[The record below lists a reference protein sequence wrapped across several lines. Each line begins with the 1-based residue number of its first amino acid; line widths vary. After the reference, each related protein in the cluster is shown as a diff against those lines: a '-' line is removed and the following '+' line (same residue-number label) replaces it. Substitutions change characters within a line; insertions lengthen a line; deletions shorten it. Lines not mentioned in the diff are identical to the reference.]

1 MALVNFYRGLREK
14 YNPDTHKDGLYF
26 STDTLEIILNGSS
39 FGGGLTNV
47 EFSEGKLIFSF
58 ANGTVKEVPID
69 EATQDL
75 PGLLSALDKQKLD
88 NLPTGTEITEDISGL
103 EEKVGTNDYSGSNY
117 LEGETNLTDAV
128 KELDTQLKTANDS
141 LSQSIEQ
148 LDQEAIKEVQLD
160 GVAITP
166 SDNKVNIPLAS
177 PSADGVMSSEDKTKL
192 DKIVD
197 TGDGT
202 QYLTNNGTYVPLDKN
217 SVGLGNVDNTADL
230 DKSIS
235 TATQNALDGKVDKS
249 EGKSLVADTLITKLE
264 QLDDKATIDAA
275 IADKIPLSQKGAASG
290 VATLDENGKVPVEQL
305 NGALAKVFG
314 IEKAIANQAALPEDA
329 TEGQRYYTIDTKKIY
344 ERLTDSWDEGITPKE
359 DTIYNFR
366 KSDAT
371 GSEDR
376 TNILYRW
383 DGADLVEISSSLAL
397 GETSGTAY
405 AGDKGKRVTDRVAEV
420 YSANSVINGL
430 SDIIFDSDD
439 TGAQTLSAD
448 NALKTWDGSGTSHD
462 MKIPYATTSKAGVMS
477 AADKTKVNGALQAA
491 NAGVGVLAAYAIAA
505 EKVAIS
511 PTDTIN
517 QAIGKLEK
525 ALNDLA
531 GDGEGSVAEQIQAAI
546 DSAKSIIDAYTVNG
560 KEISDSP
567 TINAGDVPITDTLG
581 YFDSTNVEDALQET
595 KQPLDTHLQNNT
607 PGLKHI
613 PSGGAA
619 NQVLAWESNG
629 TARWDSIANLGTTT
643 EDMLA
648 YGVEWDTSVSDPKL
662 TRIGNTS
669 LHKSLPIQSGM
680 YGCIC
685 QGATIRYR
693 LAADDWRFRREPVTT
708 QVNLQVSDGVITI
721 TADAFS
727 TLQYDKQW
735 VRIND
740 IKIQIGSIDTDS
752 STATLVNNEYTGTL
766 QANSYTCE
774 LGSVRNGY
782 DGTVKVYIPGFY
794 IKSVSEENIRRVWLS
809 TSQIDSTYT
818 YQQPVLVDAY
828 RCTVLNTVPQNMGY
842 LSTLPANTAVSIAN
856 TNTYCRGGNNNSGY
870 DQYLESDP
878 RRTQLGKPRTNLS
891 RATMRGY
898 ASNAEAHLISYEE
911 YKNIFYWL
919 YVVEYANFN
928 SQDTYSSSLDDN
940 GYKQGGLG
948 SGVTTMNS
956 NVWNGYNGY
965 YPLTPCGYL
974 DSLGNGSG
982 IEPQVLEAFEMQIT
996 PTVNWSSW
1004 TNSTYSDNG
1013 TTYNKA
1019 TMQKS
1024 AGTLTITNVARSGQI
1039 LYTSSLVAVGQATY
1053 TISGLQSGQQITFT
1067 CSGQTT
1073 QTASSNGQIT
1083 MNWGVDGAQT
1093 RNINANFTGACNI
1106 TIVCN
1111 STTPTTAEY
1120 PSQSIT
1126 VNRWR
1131 GFDNPFGDIWT
1142 NLDGIIVDADANNH
1156 GNNMDYVYT
1165 CNDPSKF
1172 GDALTEDY
1180 VKTAESIHQDGYVK
1194 AFDLGETANIIA
1206 SQVGGSA
1213 TTYMCDYHWTGDKN
1227 TTLRTVLVGGSA
1239 YNGGARAGLG
1249 YLYSDNSVS
1258 YSAANFGF
1266 RSVSVLGS

>member
-14 YNPDTHKDGLYF
+14 YSPDTHKDGLYF

-192 DKIVD
+192 NKIVD

-230 DKSIS
+230 DKPIS

-264 QLDDKATIDAA
+264 QLDDKATTDAA

-314 IEKAIANQAALPEDA
+314 IEKAVANQAALPEDA

-405 AGDKGKRVTDRVAEV
+405 AGDKGKQVTDRVAEV

-477 AADKTKVNGALQAA
+477 AADKTKVNGALQTA
-491 NAGVGVLAAYAIAA
+491 NAGVGVLAAYTIAA

-531 GDGEGSVAEQIQAAI
+531 GDGDGSVAEQIQAAI
-546 DSAKSIIDAYTVNG
+546 TALIGGASEGYQTL
-560 KEISDSP
+560 KE
-567 TINAGDVPITDTLG
+567 L
-581 YFDSTNVEDALQET
+581 EDAI
-595 KQPLDTHLQNNT
+595 KNNDSE
-607 PGLKHI
+607 L
-613 PSGGAA
+613 
-619 NQVLAWESNG
+619 
-629 TARWDSIANLGTTT
+629 TALEARVAINEG
-643 EDMLA
+643 
-648 YGVEWDTSVSDPKL
+648 KL
-662 TRIGNTS
+662 TV
-669 LHKSLPIQSGM
+669 IQGEE
-680 YGCIC
+680 
-685 QGATIRYR
+685 TV
-693 LAADDWRFRREPVTT
+693 D
-708 QVNLQVSDGVITI
+708 
-721 TADAFS
+721 
-727 TLQYDKQW
+727 
-735 VRIND
+735 
-740 IKIQIGSIDTDS
+740 GSIKKALKDAKGYTDS
-752 STATLVNNEYTGTL
+752 KLTWITL
-766 QANSYTCE
+766 
-774 LGSVRNGY
+774 
-782 DGTVKVYIPGFY
+782 D
-794 IKSVSEENIRRVWLS
+794 
-809 TSQIDSTYT
+809 
-818 YQQPVLVDAY
+818 
-828 RCTVLNTVPQNMGY
+828 
-842 LSTLPANTAVSIAN
+842 
-856 TNTYCRGGNNNSGY
+856 
-870 DQYLESDP
+870 
-878 RRTQLGKPRTNLS
+878 
-891 RATMRGY
+891 
-898 ASNAEAHLISYEE
+898 
-911 YKNIFYWL
+911 
-919 YVVEYANFN
+919 
-928 SQDTYSSSLDDN
+928 
-940 GYKQGGLG
+940 
-948 SGVTTMNS
+948 
-956 NVWNGYNGY
+956 
-965 YPLTPCGYL
+965 
-974 DSLGNGSG
+974 
-982 IEPQVLEAFEMQIT
+982 
-996 PTVNWSSW
+996 
-1004 TNSTYSDNG
+1004 
-1013 TTYNKA
+1013 
-1019 TMQKS
+1019 
-1024 AGTLTITNVARSGQI
+1024 
-1039 LYTSSLVAVGQATY
+1039 
-1053 TISGLQSGQQITFT
+1053 
-1067 CSGQTT
+1067 
-1073 QTASSNGQIT
+1073 
-1083 MNWGVDGAQT
+1083 
-1093 RNINANFTGACNI
+1093 
-1106 TIVCN
+1106 
-1111 STTPTTAEY
+1111 
-1120 PSQSIT
+1120 
-1126 VNRWR
+1126 
-1131 GFDNPFGDIWT
+1131 
-1142 NLDGIIVDADANNH
+1142 
-1156 GNNMDYVYT
+1156 
-1165 CNDPSKF
+1165 
-1172 GDALTEDY
+1172 
-1180 VKTAESIHQDGYVK
+1180 
-1194 AFDLGETANIIA
+1194 
-1206 SQVGGSA
+1206 
-1213 TTYMCDYHWTGDKN
+1213 
-1227 TTLRTVLVGGSA
+1227 
-1239 YNGGARAGLG
+1239 
-1249 YLYSDNSVS
+1249 
-1258 YSAANFGF
+1258 
-1266 RSVSVLGS
+1266 

>member
-14 YNPDTHKDGLYF
+14 YSPDTHKDGLYF

-141 LSQSIEQ
+141 LSQGIEQ
-148 LDQEAIKEVQLD
+148 LSQEAIKEVQLD

-177 PSADGVMSSEDKTKL
+177 PSADGIMSSEDKTKL

-230 DKSIS
+230 DKPIS

-314 IEKAIANQAALPEDA
+314 IEKAVANQAALPEDA

-344 ERLTDSWDEGITPKE
+344 EKLTDSWDGGITPKE

-405 AGDKGKRVTDRVAEV
+405 AGDKGKQVTGRVAEV

-477 AADKTKVNGALQAA
+477 AADKTKVNGALQTA
-491 NAGVGVLAAYAIAA
+491 NAGVGVLAAYTIAA

-546 DSAKSIIDAYTVNG
+546 TTLIGGASEGYQTL
-560 KEISDSP
+560 KE
-567 TINAGDVPITDTLG
+567 L
-581 YFDSTNVEDALQET
+581 EDAI
-595 KQPLDTHLQNNT
+595 KNNDSE
-607 PGLKHI
+607 L
-613 PSGGAA
+613 
-619 NQVLAWESNG
+619 
-629 TARWDSIANLGTTT
+629 TALEARVATNEG
-643 EDMLA
+643 
-648 YGVEWDTSVSDPKL
+648 KL
-662 TRIGNTS
+662 TV
-669 LHKSLPIQSGM
+669 IQGEE
-680 YGCIC
+680 
-685 QGATIRYR
+685 TV
-693 LAADDWRFRREPVTT
+693 D
-708 QVNLQVSDGVITI
+708 
-721 TADAFS
+721 
-727 TLQYDKQW
+727 
-735 VRIND
+735 
-740 IKIQIGSIDTDS
+740 GSIKKALKDAKGYTDS
-752 STATLVNNEYTGTL
+752 KLTWITL
-766 QANSYTCE
+766 
-774 LGSVRNGY
+774 
-782 DGTVKVYIPGFY
+782 D
-794 IKSVSEENIRRVWLS
+794 
-809 TSQIDSTYT
+809 
-818 YQQPVLVDAY
+818 
-828 RCTVLNTVPQNMGY
+828 
-842 LSTLPANTAVSIAN
+842 
-856 TNTYCRGGNNNSGY
+856 
-870 DQYLESDP
+870 
-878 RRTQLGKPRTNLS
+878 
-891 RATMRGY
+891 
-898 ASNAEAHLISYEE
+898 
-911 YKNIFYWL
+911 
-919 YVVEYANFN
+919 
-928 SQDTYSSSLDDN
+928 
-940 GYKQGGLG
+940 
-948 SGVTTMNS
+948 
-956 NVWNGYNGY
+956 
-965 YPLTPCGYL
+965 
-974 DSLGNGSG
+974 
-982 IEPQVLEAFEMQIT
+982 
-996 PTVNWSSW
+996 
-1004 TNSTYSDNG
+1004 
-1013 TTYNKA
+1013 
-1019 TMQKS
+1019 
-1024 AGTLTITNVARSGQI
+1024 
-1039 LYTSSLVAVGQATY
+1039 
-1053 TISGLQSGQQITFT
+1053 
-1067 CSGQTT
+1067 
-1073 QTASSNGQIT
+1073 
-1083 MNWGVDGAQT
+1083 
-1093 RNINANFTGACNI
+1093 
-1106 TIVCN
+1106 
-1111 STTPTTAEY
+1111 
-1120 PSQSIT
+1120 
-1126 VNRWR
+1126 
-1131 GFDNPFGDIWT
+1131 
-1142 NLDGIIVDADANNH
+1142 
-1156 GNNMDYVYT
+1156 
-1165 CNDPSKF
+1165 
-1172 GDALTEDY
+1172 
-1180 VKTAESIHQDGYVK
+1180 
-1194 AFDLGETANIIA
+1194 
-1206 SQVGGSA
+1206 
-1213 TTYMCDYHWTGDKN
+1213 
-1227 TTLRTVLVGGSA
+1227 
-1239 YNGGARAGLG
+1239 
-1249 YLYSDNSVS
+1249 
-1258 YSAANFGF
+1258 
-1266 RSVSVLGS
+1266 

>member
-1 MALVNFYRGLREK
+1 MALINFYRGLREK

-230 DKSIS
+230 DKPIS

-264 QLDDKATIDAA
+264 QLDNKATIDAA

-314 IEKAIANQAALPEDA
+314 IEKAVANQAALPEDA

-405 AGDKGKRVTDRVAEV
+405 AGNKGKQVTDRVAEV

-477 AADKTKVNGALQAA
+477 AADKTKVNGALQTA

-531 GDGEGSVAEQIQAAI
+531 GDGDGSVAEQIQAAI
-546 DSAKSIIDAYTVNG
+546 TALIGGASEGYQTL
-560 KEISDSP
+560 KE
-567 TINAGDVPITDTLG
+567 L
-581 YFDSTNVEDALQET
+581 EDAI
-595 KQPLDTHLQNNT
+595 KNNDSE
-607 PGLKHI
+607 L
-613 PSGGAA
+613 
-619 NQVLAWESNG
+619 
-629 TARWDSIANLGTTT
+629 TALEARVAINEG
-643 EDMLA
+643 
-648 YGVEWDTSVSDPKL
+648 KL
-662 TRIGNTS
+662 TV
-669 LHKSLPIQSGM
+669 IQGEE
-680 YGCIC
+680 
-685 QGATIRYR
+685 TV
-693 LAADDWRFRREPVTT
+693 D
-708 QVNLQVSDGVITI
+708 
-721 TADAFS
+721 
-727 TLQYDKQW
+727 
-735 VRIND
+735 
-740 IKIQIGSIDTDS
+740 GSIKKALKDAKGYTDS
-752 STATLVNNEYTGTL
+752 KLTW
-766 QANSYTCE
+766 
-774 LGSVRNGY
+774 
-782 DGTVKVYIPGFY
+782 I
-794 IKSVSEENIRRVWLS
+794 I
-809 TSQIDSTYT
+809 
-818 YQQPVLVDAY
+818 
-828 RCTVLNTVPQNMGY
+828 
-842 LSTLPANTAVSIAN
+842 
-856 TNTYCRGGNNNSGY
+856 
-870 DQYLESDP
+870 
-878 RRTQLGKPRTNLS
+878 
-891 RATMRGY
+891 
-898 ASNAEAHLISYEE
+898 
-911 YKNIFYWL
+911 
-919 YVVEYANFN
+919 
-928 SQDTYSSSLDDN
+928 LD
-940 GYKQGGLG
+940 
-948 SGVTTMNS
+948 
-956 NVWNGYNGY
+956 
-965 YPLTPCGYL
+965 
-974 DSLGNGSG
+974 
-982 IEPQVLEAFEMQIT
+982 
-996 PTVNWSSW
+996 
-1004 TNSTYSDNG
+1004 
-1013 TTYNKA
+1013 
-1019 TMQKS
+1019 
-1024 AGTLTITNVARSGQI
+1024 
-1039 LYTSSLVAVGQATY
+1039 
-1053 TISGLQSGQQITFT
+1053 
-1067 CSGQTT
+1067 
-1073 QTASSNGQIT
+1073 
-1083 MNWGVDGAQT
+1083 
-1093 RNINANFTGACNI
+1093 
-1106 TIVCN
+1106 
-1111 STTPTTAEY
+1111 
-1120 PSQSIT
+1120 
-1126 VNRWR
+1126 
-1131 GFDNPFGDIWT
+1131 
-1142 NLDGIIVDADANNH
+1142 
-1156 GNNMDYVYT
+1156 
-1165 CNDPSKF
+1165 
-1172 GDALTEDY
+1172 
-1180 VKTAESIHQDGYVK
+1180 
-1194 AFDLGETANIIA
+1194 
-1206 SQVGGSA
+1206 
-1213 TTYMCDYHWTGDKN
+1213 
-1227 TTLRTVLVGGSA
+1227 
-1239 YNGGARAGLG
+1239 
-1249 YLYSDNSVS
+1249 
-1258 YSAANFGF
+1258 
-1266 RSVSVLGS
+1266 

>member
-14 YNPDTHKDGLYF
+14 YSPDTHKDGLYF

-192 DKIVD
+192 NKIVD

-230 DKSIS
+230 DKPIS

-264 QLDDKATIDAA
+264 QLDDKATTDAA

-314 IEKAIANQAALPEDA
+314 IEKAVANQAALPEDA

-405 AGDKGKRVTDRVAEV
+405 AGDKGKQVTDRVAEV
-420 YSANSVINGL
+420 YSANSVINRL

-477 AADKTKVNGALQAA
+477 AADKTKVNGALQTT

-531 GDGEGSVAEQIQAAI
+531 GDGDGSVADQIQEAI
-546 DSAKSIIDAYTVNG
+546 ATLVGGASEGYQTL
-560 KEISDSP
+560 KE
-567 TINAGDVPITDTLG
+567 L
-581 YFDSTNVEDALQET
+581 EDAI
-595 KQPLDTHLQNNT
+595 K
-607 PGLKHI
+607 
-613 PSGGAA
+613 
-619 NQVLAWESNG
+619 
-629 TARWDSIANLGTTT
+629 
-643 EDMLA
+643 
-648 YGVEWDTSVSDPKL
+648 
-662 TRIGNTS
+662 
-669 LHKSLPIQSGM
+669 
-680 YGCIC
+680 
-685 QGATIRYR
+685 QGATNLTDLETRVEANEDK
-693 LAADDWRFRREPVTT
+693 LATVQGEE
-708 QVNLQVSDGVITI
+708 TI
-721 TADAFS
+721 D
-727 TLQYDKQW
+727 
-735 VRIND
+735 
-740 IKIQIGSIDTDS
+740 GSIKK
-752 STATLVNNEYTGTL
+752 AL
-766 QANSYTCE
+766 
-774 LGSVRNGY
+774 
-782 DGTVKVYIPGFY
+782 K
-794 IKSVSEENIRRVWLS
+794 
-809 TSQIDSTYT
+809 
-818 YQQPVLVDAY
+818 DAKDY
-828 RCTVLNTVPQNMGY
+828 
-842 LSTLPANTAVSIAN
+842 
-856 TNTYCRGGNNNSGY
+856 
-870 DQYLESDP
+870 
-878 RRTQLGKPRTNLS
+878 
-891 RATMRGY
+891 
-898 ASNAEAHLISYEE
+898 
-911 YKNIFYWL
+911 
-919 YVVEYANFN
+919 
-928 SQDTYSSSLDDN
+928 
-940 GYKQGGLG
+940 
-948 SGVTTMNS
+948 
-956 NVWNGYNGY
+956 
-965 YPLTPCGYL
+965 
-974 DSLGNGSG
+974 
-982 IEPQVLEAFEMQIT
+982 
-996 PTVNWSSW
+996 
-1004 TNSTYSDNG
+1004 TNS
-1013 TTYNKA
+1013 K
-1019 TMQKS
+1019 
-1024 AGTLTITNVARSGQI
+1024 LTWAI
-1039 LYTSSLVAVGQATY
+1039 L
-1053 TISGLQSGQQITFT
+1053 
-1067 CSGQTT
+1067 
-1073 QTASSNGQIT
+1073 
-1083 MNWGVDGAQT
+1083 D
-1093 RNINANFTGACNI
+1093 
-1106 TIVCN
+1106 
-1111 STTPTTAEY
+1111 
-1120 PSQSIT
+1120 
-1126 VNRWR
+1126 
-1131 GFDNPFGDIWT
+1131 
-1142 NLDGIIVDADANNH
+1142 
-1156 GNNMDYVYT
+1156 
-1165 CNDPSKF
+1165 
-1172 GDALTEDY
+1172 
-1180 VKTAESIHQDGYVK
+1180 
-1194 AFDLGETANIIA
+1194 
-1206 SQVGGSA
+1206 
-1213 TTYMCDYHWTGDKN
+1213 
-1227 TTLRTVLVGGSA
+1227 
-1239 YNGGARAGLG
+1239 
-1249 YLYSDNSVS
+1249 
-1258 YSAANFGF
+1258 
-1266 RSVSVLGS
+1266 

>member
-14 YNPDTHKDGLYF
+14 YSPDTHKDGLFF

-117 LEGETNLTDAV
+117 LEGEANLTDAV
-128 KELDTQLKTANDS
+128 KELDTQLKAANDS

-148 LDQEAIKEVQLD
+148 LGQEAIKEVQLD

-192 DKIVD
+192 NKIVD

-230 DKSIS
+230 DKPIS
-235 TATQNALDGKVDKS
+235 TATQNALDGKVNKS

-305 NGALAKVFG
+305 NGTLAKVFG

-344 ERLTDSWDEGITPKE
+344 EKLTDSWDEGITPKE

-405 AGDKGKRVTDRVAEV
+405 AGDKGKQVTDRVAEV

-477 AADKTKVNGALQAA
+477 AADKTKVNGALQTA

-546 DSAKSIIDAYTVNG
+546 TALIGGASEGYQTL
-560 KEISDSP
+560 KE
-567 TINAGDVPITDTLG
+567 L
-581 YFDSTNVEDALQET
+581 EDAI
-595 KQPLDTHLQNNT
+595 KNNDSE
-607 PGLKHI
+607 L
-613 PSGGAA
+613 
-619 NQVLAWESNG
+619 
-629 TARWDSIANLGTTT
+629 TALEARVATNEG
-643 EDMLA
+643 
-648 YGVEWDTSVSDPKL
+648 KL
-662 TRIGNTS
+662 TV
-669 LHKSLPIQSGM
+669 IQGEE
-680 YGCIC
+680 
-685 QGATIRYR
+685 TV
-693 LAADDWRFRREPVTT
+693 D
-708 QVNLQVSDGVITI
+708 
-721 TADAFS
+721 
-727 TLQYDKQW
+727 
-735 VRIND
+735 
-740 IKIQIGSIDTDS
+740 GSIKKALKDAKDYTDS
-752 STATLVNNEYTGTL
+752 KLTWITL
-766 QANSYTCE
+766 
-774 LGSVRNGY
+774 
-782 DGTVKVYIPGFY
+782 D
-794 IKSVSEENIRRVWLS
+794 
-809 TSQIDSTYT
+809 
-818 YQQPVLVDAY
+818 
-828 RCTVLNTVPQNMGY
+828 
-842 LSTLPANTAVSIAN
+842 
-856 TNTYCRGGNNNSGY
+856 
-870 DQYLESDP
+870 
-878 RRTQLGKPRTNLS
+878 
-891 RATMRGY
+891 
-898 ASNAEAHLISYEE
+898 
-911 YKNIFYWL
+911 
-919 YVVEYANFN
+919 
-928 SQDTYSSSLDDN
+928 
-940 GYKQGGLG
+940 
-948 SGVTTMNS
+948 
-956 NVWNGYNGY
+956 
-965 YPLTPCGYL
+965 
-974 DSLGNGSG
+974 
-982 IEPQVLEAFEMQIT
+982 
-996 PTVNWSSW
+996 
-1004 TNSTYSDNG
+1004 
-1013 TTYNKA
+1013 
-1019 TMQKS
+1019 
-1024 AGTLTITNVARSGQI
+1024 
-1039 LYTSSLVAVGQATY
+1039 
-1053 TISGLQSGQQITFT
+1053 
-1067 CSGQTT
+1067 
-1073 QTASSNGQIT
+1073 
-1083 MNWGVDGAQT
+1083 
-1093 RNINANFTGACNI
+1093 
-1106 TIVCN
+1106 
-1111 STTPTTAEY
+1111 
-1120 PSQSIT
+1120 
-1126 VNRWR
+1126 
-1131 GFDNPFGDIWT
+1131 
-1142 NLDGIIVDADANNH
+1142 
-1156 GNNMDYVYT
+1156 
-1165 CNDPSKF
+1165 
-1172 GDALTEDY
+1172 
-1180 VKTAESIHQDGYVK
+1180 
-1194 AFDLGETANIIA
+1194 
-1206 SQVGGSA
+1206 
-1213 TTYMCDYHWTGDKN
+1213 
-1227 TTLRTVLVGGSA
+1227 
-1239 YNGGARAGLG
+1239 
-1249 YLYSDNSVS
+1249 
-1258 YSAANFGF
+1258 
-1266 RSVSVLGS
+1266 

>member
-14 YNPDTHKDGLYF
+14 YSPDTHKDGLYF

-148 LDQEAIKEVQLD
+148 LDQKAIKEVQLD

-230 DKSIS
+230 DKPIS

-264 QLDDKATIDAA
+264 QLDDKATTDAA

-314 IEKAIANQAALPEDA
+314 IEKAVANQAALPEDA

-405 AGDKGKRVTDRVAEV
+405 AGDKGKQVTDRVAEV

-477 AADKTKVNGALQAA
+477 AADKTKVNGALQTT

-546 DSAKSIIDAYTVNG
+546 TALIGGASEGYQTL
-560 KEISDSP
+560 KE
-567 TINAGDVPITDTLG
+567 L
-581 YFDSTNVEDALQET
+581 EDAI
-595 KQPLDTHLQNNT
+595 KNNDSE
-607 PGLKHI
+607 L
-613 PSGGAA
+613 
-619 NQVLAWESNG
+619 
-629 TARWDSIANLGTTT
+629 TALEARVATNEG
-643 EDMLA
+643 
-648 YGVEWDTSVSDPKL
+648 KL
-662 TRIGNTS
+662 TV
-669 LHKSLPIQSGM
+669 IQGEE
-680 YGCIC
+680 
-685 QGATIRYR
+685 TV
-693 LAADDWRFRREPVTT
+693 D
-708 QVNLQVSDGVITI
+708 
-721 TADAFS
+721 
-727 TLQYDKQW
+727 
-735 VRIND
+735 
-740 IKIQIGSIDTDS
+740 GSIKKALKDAKDYTDS
-752 STATLVNNEYTGTL
+752 KLTWT
-766 QANSYTCE
+766 
-774 LGSVRNGY
+774 
-782 DGTVKVYIPGFY
+782 I
-794 IKSVSEENIRRVWLS
+794 
-809 TSQIDSTYT
+809 
-818 YQQPVLVDAY
+818 
-828 RCTVLNTVPQNMGY
+828 
-842 LSTLPANTAVSIAN
+842 
-856 TNTYCRGGNNNSGY
+856 
-870 DQYLESDP
+870 
-878 RRTQLGKPRTNLS
+878 
-891 RATMRGY
+891 
-898 ASNAEAHLISYEE
+898 
-911 YKNIFYWL
+911 
-919 YVVEYANFN
+919 
-928 SQDTYSSSLDDN
+928 LD
-940 GYKQGGLG
+940 
-948 SGVTTMNS
+948 
-956 NVWNGYNGY
+956 
-965 YPLTPCGYL
+965 
-974 DSLGNGSG
+974 
-982 IEPQVLEAFEMQIT
+982 
-996 PTVNWSSW
+996 
-1004 TNSTYSDNG
+1004 
-1013 TTYNKA
+1013 
-1019 TMQKS
+1019 
-1024 AGTLTITNVARSGQI
+1024 
-1039 LYTSSLVAVGQATY
+1039 
-1053 TISGLQSGQQITFT
+1053 
-1067 CSGQTT
+1067 
-1073 QTASSNGQIT
+1073 
-1083 MNWGVDGAQT
+1083 
-1093 RNINANFTGACNI
+1093 
-1106 TIVCN
+1106 
-1111 STTPTTAEY
+1111 
-1120 PSQSIT
+1120 
-1126 VNRWR
+1126 
-1131 GFDNPFGDIWT
+1131 
-1142 NLDGIIVDADANNH
+1142 
-1156 GNNMDYVYT
+1156 
-1165 CNDPSKF
+1165 
-1172 GDALTEDY
+1172 
-1180 VKTAESIHQDGYVK
+1180 
-1194 AFDLGETANIIA
+1194 
-1206 SQVGGSA
+1206 
-1213 TTYMCDYHWTGDKN
+1213 
-1227 TTLRTVLVGGSA
+1227 
-1239 YNGGARAGLG
+1239 
-1249 YLYSDNSVS
+1249 
-1258 YSAANFGF
+1258 
-1266 RSVSVLGS
+1266 

>member
-14 YNPDTHKDGLYF
+14 YSPDTHKDGLYF

-148 LDQEAIKEVQLD
+148 LGQEAIKEVQLD

-177 PSADGVMSSEDKTKL
+177 PSADGVMSSEDKMKL

-202 QYLTNNGTYVPLDKN
+202 QYLTNNGTYVPLNKN

-230 DKSIS
+230 DKPIS

-314 IEKAIANQAALPEDA
+314 IEKAVANQAALPEDA

-344 ERLTDSWDEGITPKE
+344 EKLTDSWDGGITPKE

-405 AGDKGKRVTDRVAEV
+405 AGDKGKQVTGRVAEV

-477 AADKTKVNGALQAA
+477 AADKTKVNGALQTA
-491 NAGVGVLAAYAIAA
+491 NAGVGVLAAYTIAA

-546 DSAKSIIDAYTVNG
+546 TTLIGGASEGYQTL
-560 KEISDSP
+560 KE
-567 TINAGDVPITDTLG
+567 L
-581 YFDSTNVEDALQET
+581 EDAI
-595 KQPLDTHLQNNT
+595 KNNDSE
-607 PGLKHI
+607 L
-613 PSGGAA
+613 
-619 NQVLAWESNG
+619 
-629 TARWDSIANLGTTT
+629 TALEARVATNEG
-643 EDMLA
+643 
-648 YGVEWDTSVSDPKL
+648 KL
-662 TRIGNTS
+662 TV
-669 LHKSLPIQSGM
+669 IQGEE
-680 YGCIC
+680 
-685 QGATIRYR
+685 TV
-693 LAADDWRFRREPVTT
+693 D
-708 QVNLQVSDGVITI
+708 
-721 TADAFS
+721 
-727 TLQYDKQW
+727 
-735 VRIND
+735 
-740 IKIQIGSIDTDS
+740 GSIKKALKDAKGYTDS
-752 STATLVNNEYTGTL
+752 KLTWITL
-766 QANSYTCE
+766 
-774 LGSVRNGY
+774 
-782 DGTVKVYIPGFY
+782 D
-794 IKSVSEENIRRVWLS
+794 
-809 TSQIDSTYT
+809 
-818 YQQPVLVDAY
+818 
-828 RCTVLNTVPQNMGY
+828 
-842 LSTLPANTAVSIAN
+842 
-856 TNTYCRGGNNNSGY
+856 
-870 DQYLESDP
+870 
-878 RRTQLGKPRTNLS
+878 
-891 RATMRGY
+891 
-898 ASNAEAHLISYEE
+898 
-911 YKNIFYWL
+911 
-919 YVVEYANFN
+919 
-928 SQDTYSSSLDDN
+928 
-940 GYKQGGLG
+940 
-948 SGVTTMNS
+948 
-956 NVWNGYNGY
+956 
-965 YPLTPCGYL
+965 
-974 DSLGNGSG
+974 
-982 IEPQVLEAFEMQIT
+982 
-996 PTVNWSSW
+996 
-1004 TNSTYSDNG
+1004 
-1013 TTYNKA
+1013 
-1019 TMQKS
+1019 
-1024 AGTLTITNVARSGQI
+1024 
-1039 LYTSSLVAVGQATY
+1039 
-1053 TISGLQSGQQITFT
+1053 
-1067 CSGQTT
+1067 
-1073 QTASSNGQIT
+1073 
-1083 MNWGVDGAQT
+1083 
-1093 RNINANFTGACNI
+1093 
-1106 TIVCN
+1106 
-1111 STTPTTAEY
+1111 
-1120 PSQSIT
+1120 
-1126 VNRWR
+1126 
-1131 GFDNPFGDIWT
+1131 
-1142 NLDGIIVDADANNH
+1142 
-1156 GNNMDYVYT
+1156 
-1165 CNDPSKF
+1165 
-1172 GDALTEDY
+1172 
-1180 VKTAESIHQDGYVK
+1180 
-1194 AFDLGETANIIA
+1194 
-1206 SQVGGSA
+1206 
-1213 TTYMCDYHWTGDKN
+1213 
-1227 TTLRTVLVGGSA
+1227 
-1239 YNGGARAGLG
+1239 
-1249 YLYSDNSVS
+1249 
-1258 YSAANFGF
+1258 
-1266 RSVSVLGS
+1266 

>member
-14 YNPDTHKDGLYF
+14 YSPDTHKDGLYF

-148 LDQEAIKEVQLD
+148 LDQEAIKEIQLD

-192 DKIVD
+192 NKIVD

-230 DKSIS
+230 DKPIS

-264 QLDDKATIDAA
+264 QLDNKATIDAA

-314 IEKAIANQAALPEDA
+314 IEKAVANQAALPEDA

-405 AGDKGKRVTDRVAEV
+405 AGDKGKQVTDRVAEV

-430 SDIIFDSDD
+430 SDITFDSDD

-477 AADKTKVNGALQAA
+477 AADKTKVNGALQTA

-546 DSAKSIIDAYTVNG
+546 TALIGGASEGYQTL
-560 KEISDSP
+560 KE
-567 TINAGDVPITDTLG
+567 L
-581 YFDSTNVEDALQET
+581 EDAI
-595 KQPLDTHLQNNT
+595 KNNDSE
-607 PGLKHI
+607 L
-613 PSGGAA
+613 
-619 NQVLAWESNG
+619 
-629 TARWDSIANLGTTT
+629 TALEARVATNEG
-643 EDMLA
+643 
-648 YGVEWDTSVSDPKL
+648 KL
-662 TRIGNTS
+662 TV
-669 LHKSLPIQSGM
+669 IQGEE
-680 YGCIC
+680 
-685 QGATIRYR
+685 TV
-693 LAADDWRFRREPVTT
+693 D
-708 QVNLQVSDGVITI
+708 
-721 TADAFS
+721 
-727 TLQYDKQW
+727 
-735 VRIND
+735 
-740 IKIQIGSIDTDS
+740 GSIKKALKDAKGYTDS
-752 STATLVNNEYTGTL
+752 KLTWITL
-766 QANSYTCE
+766 
-774 LGSVRNGY
+774 
-782 DGTVKVYIPGFY
+782 D
-794 IKSVSEENIRRVWLS
+794 
-809 TSQIDSTYT
+809 
-818 YQQPVLVDAY
+818 
-828 RCTVLNTVPQNMGY
+828 
-842 LSTLPANTAVSIAN
+842 
-856 TNTYCRGGNNNSGY
+856 
-870 DQYLESDP
+870 
-878 RRTQLGKPRTNLS
+878 
-891 RATMRGY
+891 
-898 ASNAEAHLISYEE
+898 
-911 YKNIFYWL
+911 
-919 YVVEYANFN
+919 
-928 SQDTYSSSLDDN
+928 
-940 GYKQGGLG
+940 
-948 SGVTTMNS
+948 
-956 NVWNGYNGY
+956 
-965 YPLTPCGYL
+965 
-974 DSLGNGSG
+974 
-982 IEPQVLEAFEMQIT
+982 
-996 PTVNWSSW
+996 
-1004 TNSTYSDNG
+1004 
-1013 TTYNKA
+1013 
-1019 TMQKS
+1019 
-1024 AGTLTITNVARSGQI
+1024 
-1039 LYTSSLVAVGQATY
+1039 
-1053 TISGLQSGQQITFT
+1053 
-1067 CSGQTT
+1067 
-1073 QTASSNGQIT
+1073 
-1083 MNWGVDGAQT
+1083 
-1093 RNINANFTGACNI
+1093 
-1106 TIVCN
+1106 
-1111 STTPTTAEY
+1111 
-1120 PSQSIT
+1120 
-1126 VNRWR
+1126 
-1131 GFDNPFGDIWT
+1131 
-1142 NLDGIIVDADANNH
+1142 
-1156 GNNMDYVYT
+1156 
-1165 CNDPSKF
+1165 
-1172 GDALTEDY
+1172 
-1180 VKTAESIHQDGYVK
+1180 
-1194 AFDLGETANIIA
+1194 
-1206 SQVGGSA
+1206 
-1213 TTYMCDYHWTGDKN
+1213 
-1227 TTLRTVLVGGSA
+1227 
-1239 YNGGARAGLG
+1239 
-1249 YLYSDNSVS
+1249 
-1258 YSAANFGF
+1258 
-1266 RSVSVLGS
+1266 

>member
-14 YNPDTHKDGLYF
+14 YSPDTHKDGLYF

-103 EEKVGTNDYSGSNY
+103 EEKVGTNDYSESNY
-117 LEGETNLTDAV
+117 LEGEANLTDAV
-128 KELDTQLKTANDS
+128 KELDTQLKAANDS
-141 LSQSIEQ
+141 LNQSIEQ
-148 LDQEAIKEVQLD
+148 LDQEAIKEIQLD

-230 DKSIS
+230 DKPIS

-314 IEKAIANQAALPEDA
+314 IEKAVANQAALPEDA

-405 AGDKGKRVTDRVAEV
+405 AGDKGKQVTNRVAEV

-477 AADKTKVNGALQAA
+477 AADKTKVNGALQTA
-491 NAGVGVLAAYAIAA
+491 NAGVGVLAAYTIAA

-525 ALNDLA
+525 ALNDSA

-546 DSAKSIIDAYTVNG
+546 TTLIGGASEGYQTL
-560 KEISDSP
+560 KE
-567 TINAGDVPITDTLG
+567 L
-581 YFDSTNVEDALQET
+581 EDAI
-595 KQPLDTHLQNNT
+595 KNNDSE
-607 PGLKHI
+607 L
-613 PSGGAA
+613 
-619 NQVLAWESNG
+619 
-629 TARWDSIANLGTTT
+629 TALEARVATNEG
-643 EDMLA
+643 
-648 YGVEWDTSVSDPKL
+648 KL
-662 TRIGNTS
+662 TV
-669 LHKSLPIQSGM
+669 IQGEE
-680 YGCIC
+680 
-685 QGATIRYR
+685 TV
-693 LAADDWRFRREPVTT
+693 D
-708 QVNLQVSDGVITI
+708 
-721 TADAFS
+721 
-727 TLQYDKQW
+727 
-735 VRIND
+735 
-740 IKIQIGSIDTDS
+740 GSIKKALKDAKGYTDS
-752 STATLVNNEYTGTL
+752 KLTWITL
-766 QANSYTCE
+766 
-774 LGSVRNGY
+774 
-782 DGTVKVYIPGFY
+782 D
-794 IKSVSEENIRRVWLS
+794 
-809 TSQIDSTYT
+809 
-818 YQQPVLVDAY
+818 
-828 RCTVLNTVPQNMGY
+828 
-842 LSTLPANTAVSIAN
+842 
-856 TNTYCRGGNNNSGY
+856 
-870 DQYLESDP
+870 
-878 RRTQLGKPRTNLS
+878 
-891 RATMRGY
+891 
-898 ASNAEAHLISYEE
+898 
-911 YKNIFYWL
+911 
-919 YVVEYANFN
+919 
-928 SQDTYSSSLDDN
+928 
-940 GYKQGGLG
+940 
-948 SGVTTMNS
+948 
-956 NVWNGYNGY
+956 
-965 YPLTPCGYL
+965 
-974 DSLGNGSG
+974 
-982 IEPQVLEAFEMQIT
+982 
-996 PTVNWSSW
+996 
-1004 TNSTYSDNG
+1004 
-1013 TTYNKA
+1013 
-1019 TMQKS
+1019 
-1024 AGTLTITNVARSGQI
+1024 
-1039 LYTSSLVAVGQATY
+1039 
-1053 TISGLQSGQQITFT
+1053 
-1067 CSGQTT
+1067 
-1073 QTASSNGQIT
+1073 
-1083 MNWGVDGAQT
+1083 
-1093 RNINANFTGACNI
+1093 
-1106 TIVCN
+1106 
-1111 STTPTTAEY
+1111 
-1120 PSQSIT
+1120 
-1126 VNRWR
+1126 
-1131 GFDNPFGDIWT
+1131 
-1142 NLDGIIVDADANNH
+1142 
-1156 GNNMDYVYT
+1156 
-1165 CNDPSKF
+1165 
-1172 GDALTEDY
+1172 
-1180 VKTAESIHQDGYVK
+1180 
-1194 AFDLGETANIIA
+1194 
-1206 SQVGGSA
+1206 
-1213 TTYMCDYHWTGDKN
+1213 
-1227 TTLRTVLVGGSA
+1227 
-1239 YNGGARAGLG
+1239 
-1249 YLYSDNSVS
+1249 
-1258 YSAANFGF
+1258 
-1266 RSVSVLGS
+1266 

>member
-14 YNPDTHKDGLYF
+14 YSPDTHKDGLYF

-69 EATQDL
+69 EATQGL

-117 LEGETNLTDAV
+117 LEGEANLTDAV
-128 KELDTQLKTANDS
+128 KELDTQLKAANDS
-141 LSQSIEQ
+141 LNQSIEQ
-148 LDQEAIKEVQLD
+148 LDQEAIKEIQLD

-192 DKIVD
+192 NKIVD

-230 DKSIS
+230 DKPIS

-264 QLDDKATIDAA
+264 QLDDKATTDAA

-314 IEKAIANQAALPEDA
+314 IEKAVANQAALPEDA

-405 AGDKGKRVTDRVAEV
+405 AGDKGKQVTDRVAEV

-477 AADKTKVNGALQAA
+477 AADKTKVNGALQTA
-491 NAGVGVLAAYAIAA
+491 NAGVGVLAAYTIAA

-546 DSAKSIIDAYTVNG
+546 TTLIGGASEGYQTL
-560 KEISDSP
+560 KE
-567 TINAGDVPITDTLG
+567 L
-581 YFDSTNVEDALQET
+581 EDAI
-595 KQPLDTHLQNNT
+595 KNNDSE
-607 PGLKHI
+607 L
-613 PSGGAA
+613 
-619 NQVLAWESNG
+619 
-629 TARWDSIANLGTTT
+629 TALEARVATNEG
-643 EDMLA
+643 
-648 YGVEWDTSVSDPKL
+648 KL
-662 TRIGNTS
+662 TV
-669 LHKSLPIQSGM
+669 IQGEE
-680 YGCIC
+680 
-685 QGATIRYR
+685 TV
-693 LAADDWRFRREPVTT
+693 D
-708 QVNLQVSDGVITI
+708 
-721 TADAFS
+721 
-727 TLQYDKQW
+727 
-735 VRIND
+735 
-740 IKIQIGSIDTDS
+740 GSIKKALKDAKGYTDS
-752 STATLVNNEYTGTL
+752 KLTWITL
-766 QANSYTCE
+766 
-774 LGSVRNGY
+774 
-782 DGTVKVYIPGFY
+782 D
-794 IKSVSEENIRRVWLS
+794 
-809 TSQIDSTYT
+809 
-818 YQQPVLVDAY
+818 
-828 RCTVLNTVPQNMGY
+828 
-842 LSTLPANTAVSIAN
+842 
-856 TNTYCRGGNNNSGY
+856 
-870 DQYLESDP
+870 
-878 RRTQLGKPRTNLS
+878 
-891 RATMRGY
+891 
-898 ASNAEAHLISYEE
+898 
-911 YKNIFYWL
+911 
-919 YVVEYANFN
+919 
-928 SQDTYSSSLDDN
+928 
-940 GYKQGGLG
+940 
-948 SGVTTMNS
+948 
-956 NVWNGYNGY
+956 
-965 YPLTPCGYL
+965 
-974 DSLGNGSG
+974 
-982 IEPQVLEAFEMQIT
+982 
-996 PTVNWSSW
+996 
-1004 TNSTYSDNG
+1004 
-1013 TTYNKA
+1013 
-1019 TMQKS
+1019 
-1024 AGTLTITNVARSGQI
+1024 
-1039 LYTSSLVAVGQATY
+1039 
-1053 TISGLQSGQQITFT
+1053 
-1067 CSGQTT
+1067 
-1073 QTASSNGQIT
+1073 
-1083 MNWGVDGAQT
+1083 
-1093 RNINANFTGACNI
+1093 
-1106 TIVCN
+1106 
-1111 STTPTTAEY
+1111 
-1120 PSQSIT
+1120 
-1126 VNRWR
+1126 
-1131 GFDNPFGDIWT
+1131 
-1142 NLDGIIVDADANNH
+1142 
-1156 GNNMDYVYT
+1156 
-1165 CNDPSKF
+1165 
-1172 GDALTEDY
+1172 
-1180 VKTAESIHQDGYVK
+1180 
-1194 AFDLGETANIIA
+1194 
-1206 SQVGGSA
+1206 
-1213 TTYMCDYHWTGDKN
+1213 
-1227 TTLRTVLVGGSA
+1227 
-1239 YNGGARAGLG
+1239 
-1249 YLYSDNSVS
+1249 
-1258 YSAANFGF
+1258 
-1266 RSVSVLGS
+1266 

>member
-230 DKSIS
+230 DKPIS

-264 QLDDKATIDAA
+264 QLDNKATIDAA

-314 IEKAIANQAALPEDA
+314 IEKAVANQAALPEDA

-405 AGDKGKRVTDRVAEV
+405 AGNKGKQVTDRVAEV

-477 AADKTKVNGALQAA
+477 AADKTKVNGALQTA

-531 GDGEGSVAEQIQAAI
+531 GDGDGSVAEQIQAAI
-546 DSAKSIIDAYTVNG
+546 TALIGGASEGYQTL
-560 KEISDSP
+560 KE
-567 TINAGDVPITDTLG
+567 L
-581 YFDSTNVEDALQET
+581 EDAI
-595 KQPLDTHLQNNT
+595 KNNDSE
-607 PGLKHI
+607 L
-613 PSGGAA
+613 
-619 NQVLAWESNG
+619 
-629 TARWDSIANLGTTT
+629 TALEARVAINEG
-643 EDMLA
+643 
-648 YGVEWDTSVSDPKL
+648 KL
-662 TRIGNTS
+662 TV
-669 LHKSLPIQSGM
+669 IQGEE
-680 YGCIC
+680 
-685 QGATIRYR
+685 TV
-693 LAADDWRFRREPVTT
+693 D
-708 QVNLQVSDGVITI
+708 
-721 TADAFS
+721 
-727 TLQYDKQW
+727 
-735 VRIND
+735 
-740 IKIQIGSIDTDS
+740 GSIKKALKDAKGYTDS
-752 STATLVNNEYTGTL
+752 KLTWITL
-766 QANSYTCE
+766 
-774 LGSVRNGY
+774 
-782 DGTVKVYIPGFY
+782 D
-794 IKSVSEENIRRVWLS
+794 
-809 TSQIDSTYT
+809 
-818 YQQPVLVDAY
+818 
-828 RCTVLNTVPQNMGY
+828 
-842 LSTLPANTAVSIAN
+842 
-856 TNTYCRGGNNNSGY
+856 
-870 DQYLESDP
+870 
-878 RRTQLGKPRTNLS
+878 
-891 RATMRGY
+891 
-898 ASNAEAHLISYEE
+898 
-911 YKNIFYWL
+911 
-919 YVVEYANFN
+919 
-928 SQDTYSSSLDDN
+928 
-940 GYKQGGLG
+940 
-948 SGVTTMNS
+948 
-956 NVWNGYNGY
+956 
-965 YPLTPCGYL
+965 
-974 DSLGNGSG
+974 
-982 IEPQVLEAFEMQIT
+982 
-996 PTVNWSSW
+996 
-1004 TNSTYSDNG
+1004 
-1013 TTYNKA
+1013 
-1019 TMQKS
+1019 
-1024 AGTLTITNVARSGQI
+1024 
-1039 LYTSSLVAVGQATY
+1039 
-1053 TISGLQSGQQITFT
+1053 
-1067 CSGQTT
+1067 
-1073 QTASSNGQIT
+1073 
-1083 MNWGVDGAQT
+1083 
-1093 RNINANFTGACNI
+1093 
-1106 TIVCN
+1106 
-1111 STTPTTAEY
+1111 
-1120 PSQSIT
+1120 
-1126 VNRWR
+1126 
-1131 GFDNPFGDIWT
+1131 
-1142 NLDGIIVDADANNH
+1142 
-1156 GNNMDYVYT
+1156 
-1165 CNDPSKF
+1165 
-1172 GDALTEDY
+1172 
-1180 VKTAESIHQDGYVK
+1180 
-1194 AFDLGETANIIA
+1194 
-1206 SQVGGSA
+1206 
-1213 TTYMCDYHWTGDKN
+1213 
-1227 TTLRTVLVGGSA
+1227 
-1239 YNGGARAGLG
+1239 
-1249 YLYSDNSVS
+1249 
-1258 YSAANFGF
+1258 
-1266 RSVSVLGS
+1266 

>member
-14 YNPDTHKDGLYF
+14 YSPDTHKDGLYF

-148 LDQEAIKEVQLD
+148 LNQETIKEVQLD

-230 DKSIS
+230 DKPIS

-314 IEKAIANQAALPEDA
+314 IEKAVANQAALPEDA

-405 AGDKGKRVTDRVAEV
+405 AGDKGKQVTDRVAEV

-477 AADKTKVNGALQAA
+477 AADKTKVNGALQTA

-531 GDGEGSVAEQIQAAI
+531 GDGDGSVADQIQEAI
-546 DSAKSIIDAYTVNG
+546 ATLVGGASEGYQTL
-560 KEISDSP
+560 KE
-567 TINAGDVPITDTLG
+567 L
-581 YFDSTNVEDALQET
+581 EDAI
-595 KQPLDTHLQNNT
+595 K
-607 PGLKHI
+607 
-613 PSGGAA
+613 
-619 NQVLAWESNG
+619 
-629 TARWDSIANLGTTT
+629 
-643 EDMLA
+643 
-648 YGVEWDTSVSDPKL
+648 
-662 TRIGNTS
+662 
-669 LHKSLPIQSGM
+669 
-680 YGCIC
+680 
-685 QGATIRYR
+685 QGATNLTDLETRVEANEDK
-693 LAADDWRFRREPVTT
+693 LATVQGEE
-708 QVNLQVSDGVITI
+708 TI
-721 TADAFS
+721 D
-727 TLQYDKQW
+727 
-735 VRIND
+735 
-740 IKIQIGSIDTDS
+740 GSIKKALKDAKDYTDS
-752 STATLVNNEYTGTL
+752 KLTWT
-766 QANSYTCE
+766 
-774 LGSVRNGY
+774 
-782 DGTVKVYIPGFY
+782 I
-794 IKSVSEENIRRVWLS
+794 
-809 TSQIDSTYT
+809 
-818 YQQPVLVDAY
+818 
-828 RCTVLNTVPQNMGY
+828 
-842 LSTLPANTAVSIAN
+842 
-856 TNTYCRGGNNNSGY
+856 
-870 DQYLESDP
+870 LE
-878 RRTQLGKPRTNLS
+878 
-891 RATMRGY
+891 
-898 ASNAEAHLISYEE
+898 
-911 YKNIFYWL
+911 
-919 YVVEYANFN
+919 
-928 SQDTYSSSLDDN
+928 
-940 GYKQGGLG
+940 
-948 SGVTTMNS
+948 
-956 NVWNGYNGY
+956 
-965 YPLTPCGYL
+965 
-974 DSLGNGSG
+974 
-982 IEPQVLEAFEMQIT
+982 
-996 PTVNWSSW
+996 
-1004 TNSTYSDNG
+1004 
-1013 TTYNKA
+1013 
-1019 TMQKS
+1019 
-1024 AGTLTITNVARSGQI
+1024 
-1039 LYTSSLVAVGQATY
+1039 
-1053 TISGLQSGQQITFT
+1053 
-1067 CSGQTT
+1067 
-1073 QTASSNGQIT
+1073 
-1083 MNWGVDGAQT
+1083 
-1093 RNINANFTGACNI
+1093 
-1106 TIVCN
+1106 
-1111 STTPTTAEY
+1111 
-1120 PSQSIT
+1120 
-1126 VNRWR
+1126 
-1131 GFDNPFGDIWT
+1131 
-1142 NLDGIIVDADANNH
+1142 
-1156 GNNMDYVYT
+1156 
-1165 CNDPSKF
+1165 
-1172 GDALTEDY
+1172 
-1180 VKTAESIHQDGYVK
+1180 
-1194 AFDLGETANIIA
+1194 
-1206 SQVGGSA
+1206 
-1213 TTYMCDYHWTGDKN
+1213 
-1227 TTLRTVLVGGSA
+1227 
-1239 YNGGARAGLG
+1239 
-1249 YLYSDNSVS
+1249 
-1258 YSAANFGF
+1258 
-1266 RSVSVLGS
+1266 